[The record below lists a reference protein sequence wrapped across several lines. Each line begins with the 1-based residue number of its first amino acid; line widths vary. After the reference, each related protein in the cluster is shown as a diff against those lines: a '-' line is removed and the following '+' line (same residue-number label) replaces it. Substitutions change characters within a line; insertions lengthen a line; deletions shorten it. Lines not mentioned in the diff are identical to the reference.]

1 MSRRA
6 VVLGAGIAGM
16 LAAAALSPAVDH
28 VIVLDRDEL
37 PAGPEHRK
45 GVPQGRHAH
54 LLMPGGLEAMDR
66 LLPAVG
72 MREHLLASGAREVSL
87 SSGMLA
93 LTPAGWF
100 RRWRHDHHHVI
111 TCSRALLDWAVRTAV
126 LRGTTV
132 EVHRAQATGLLG
144 SATRVTGVKLA
155 TGKGKGKGKGTG
167 TGTDTDTGTGT
178 GSGFDPAFL
187 ARHGVRLSADGREA
201 DLDADFVVDATGR
214 GTRIVSWLH
223 DLGIRDVRE
232 KNIDSGLVNATRI
245 YRTPE
250 GARDWPLTLIQPDP
264 YTGRPGRSG
273 MIVPIENDQWMVSF
287 GGSRGGE
294 PPKDPEGFLKY
305 AFDLPHPLVGRLI
318 AGAEPLTP
326 VFTSHS
332 TSNSRRYLEKT
343 RLWPER
349 FVALGDAAATFNP
362 LYGQGMSV
370 AALGALKL
378 TEAVGSSDVAAPG
391 LARRV
396 QRVVAQPVEAAWT
409 LAVSTDVLYP
419 GVHGGSPTL
428 ADRLAAGYSQRLTRA
443 ATGSYPAASALWD
456 VTGLRTGPSRLMR
469 PATVLAALA
478 GSPLPPLAGP
488 PLTAQERA
496 LLTRLT
502 RTPAPVSAQNEGR
515 V

>member
-37 PAGPEHRK
+37 PAGPEHRR

-54 LLMPGGLEAMDR
+54 LLMPGGLDAMDR
-66 LLPAVG
+66 LLPATD

-87 SSGMLA
+87 SSAMVA

-100 RRWRHDHHHVI
+100 RRWRHNHHHVI
-111 TCSRALLDWAVRTAV
+111 TCSRALLDWAVRAAV

-132 EVHRAQATGLLG
+132 EVHRARATGLLG
-144 SATRVTGVKLA
+144 GARRVTGVRLA
-155 TGKGKGKGKGTG
+155 TGS
-167 TGTDTDTGTGT
+167 
-178 GSGFDPAFL
+178 GSAFDPAFL
-187 ARHGVRLSADGREA
+187 ARHGVRLSPDGREA
-201 DLDADFVVDATGR
+201 ELEADFVVDATGR

-223 DLGIRDVRE
+223 DLGIRDIRE
-232 KNIDSGLVNATRI
+232 KNIDSGLVNATRV

-250 GARDWPLTLIQPDP
+250 GARDWPLTLIQPNP

-273 MIVPIENDQWMVSF
+273 MIVPIENDQWMVSL

-305 AFDLPHPLVGRLI
+305 ALGLPHPLVGRLI
-318 AGAEPLTP
+318 QGAEPLTP

-378 TEAVGSSDVAAPG
+378 AEAVGSADVARPG
-391 LARRV
+391 LARHV

-419 GVHGGSPTL
+419 GVHGGRPTL

-443 ATGSYPAASALWD
+443 ATGSYAAASALWD

-488 PLTAQERA
+488 PLTARERV
-496 LLTRLT
+496 LLSRLT
-502 RTPAPVSAQNEGR
+502 RTPAQVSAQGDDG